1 MDRPDD
7 LGNRIWD
14 FTQNI
19 LSWNPAYEVA
29 NVCPECEHPL
39 DTDDA
44 TKCFNCSASDY
55 IGEETYGEE

>member
-1 MDRPDD
+1 MDRDD

-14 FTQNI
+14 FTQNV
-19 LSWNPAYEVA
+19 LSWNPTHEA

-55 IGEETYGEE
+55 IEEETYE

>member
-29 NVCPECEHPL
+29 NVCPECEHTL
-39 DTDDA
+39 DTDA
-44 TKCFNCSASDY
+44 TECPTCSANDHLGD
-55 IGEETYGEE
+55 GEETYDS